1 MTACGILNQD
11 GQRKGAD
18 SCLAI
23 RHKDAM
29 TDDEIIFAVE
39 AFAFDAGPVTAERR
53 NRGFTLFHVATGT
66 PIARLRPVK
75 GHDGLFDILYWS
87 LWKERWVHFGMRQA
101 MRIDPL
107 TGVLKVMIGIRLLES
122 VISVRLF
129 QLGATIWALHGGP
142 SARTLP

>member
-1 MTACGILNQD
+1 MTACDILNQD

-87 LWKERWVHFGMRQA
+87 LWKERWVHFGPFGRTTTTLDEA
-101 MRIDPL
+101 LRIVAEASIFWVS
-107 TGVLKVMIGIRLLES
+107 T
-122 VISVRLF
+122 
-129 QLGATIWALHGGP
+129 
-142 SARTLP
+142 